1 VPTECGRQN
10 RPNGRRAPSIRFVA
24 MQDGESFSPF
34 FSANSAVLPDLCV
47 NPSFLFRAE
56 DAEEW
61 EDAEARESRMGQMT
75 TMTMSDGAD
84 ISVYHADAEGDRKGG
99 LVLMQEIF
107 GVTDHIR
114 ELCDEYAADG
124 YEVLSPALFD
134 REHPGFEADYSGPDF
149 ERAVEL
155 ARKLH
160 PFEQSVADAMTC
172 IKALKDKGPVFM
184 TGYCYGGSV
193 SWRCAQLSDD
203 LAAVSSYY
211 GSHVPTLFAA
221 TAPKC
226 ATIAHFG
233 RYDQGI
239 PMEGVEALITKEHPT
254 AQIFVYDANHGFNS
268 DRRKDYHAES
278 ADLARERTLGLFKA
292 CG

>member
-1 VPTECGRQN
+1 VSLREVKLFFFLSQSHEGTKKMESDVGDM
-10 RPNGRRAPSIRFVA
+10 IR
-24 MQDGESFSPF
+24 MK
-34 FSANSAVLPDLCV
+34 
-47 NPSFLFRAE
+47 
-56 DAEEW
+56 
-61 EDAEARESRMGQMT
+61 
-75 TMTMSDGAD
+75 MSDGAQ
-84 ISVYHADAEGDRKGG
+84 IAVYHVEPLGDRKGG
-99 LVLMQEIF
+99 LVLIQEIF

-124 YEVLSPALFD
+124 YEVLSPSLFD

-172 IKALKDKGPVFM
+172 VDALKEKGPVFM

-211 GSHVPTLFAA
+211 GSHVPTQFAD

-239 PMEGVEALITKEHPT
+239 PMEGVEALIAKAHPT

-268 DRRKDYHAES
+268 DRRKDYHEES
-278 ADLARERTLGLFKA
+278 ADLARQRTLGLFAA